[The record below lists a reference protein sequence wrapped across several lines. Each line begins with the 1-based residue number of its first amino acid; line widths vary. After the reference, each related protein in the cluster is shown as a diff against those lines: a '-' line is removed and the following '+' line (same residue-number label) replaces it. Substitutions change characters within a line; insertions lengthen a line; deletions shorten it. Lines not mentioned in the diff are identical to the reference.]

1 MRIHSLH
8 HVPFEGLGS
17 IAVWAEKNDHSV
29 TTTRLYQDN
38 DFPDTTDFDMLI
50 IMGGPM
56 SVHDSTIY
64 PWLEAE
70 KTFISQAIKADK
82 TILGICLGAQ
92 LIAHVLG
99 AQVYPNKKKE
109 IGWFPVNATPNAQ
122 KNSITKALPESMEAF
137 HWHGETFFLPEN
149 AQLLASSQAC
159 KNQAFLYTDRV
170 LGLQFHLET
179 TPASARN
186 LIRHCQNEMV
196 PAPYVQ
202 SQEMIMAQPAR
213 FEKINT
219 VMHALLNAL
228 SMGAEE

>member
-17 IAVWAEKNDHSV
+17 IAAWAEKNDHSV

-38 DFPDTTDFDMLI
+38 DFPGMTDFAMLI

-56 SVHDSTIY
+56 SVHDSTTY

-99 AQVYPNKKKE
+99 AKVYPNKKKE

-122 KNSITKALPESMEAF
+122 KNSITRALPESMEAF
-137 HWHGETFFLPEN
+137 HWHGETFSLPKN

-179 TPASARN
+179 TPASARS
-186 LIRHCQNEMV
+186 LILHGQDEMV

-202 SQEMIMAQPAR
+202 TPEMIMAQPAR
-213 FEKINT
+213 FEKINAL
-219 VMHALLNAL
+219 MHALLDAL
-228 SMGAEE
+228 SLGARE